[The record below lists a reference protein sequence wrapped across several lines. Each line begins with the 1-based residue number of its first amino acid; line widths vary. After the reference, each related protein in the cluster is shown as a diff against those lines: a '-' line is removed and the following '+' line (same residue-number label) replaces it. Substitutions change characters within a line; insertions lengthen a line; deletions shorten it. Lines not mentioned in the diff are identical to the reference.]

1 MGRKGLEVCT
11 DSIDHLA
18 SSTDADL
25 SDKVDRADRVS
36 GADRGE
42 KEEYFD
48 FVGGAR
54 LSDCRILTFGLDSP
68 FCADSANCVTNV
80 DCVCLEDDFE
90 WTDRVKLLANVNG

>member
-11 DSIDHLA
+11 DSIDHLS

-25 SDKVDRADRVS
+25 SDKVDRADRVG
-36 GADRGE
+36 GADRGR

-54 LSDCRILTFGLDSP
+54 LSD
-68 FCADSANCVTNV
+68 
-80 DCVCLEDDFE
+80 
-90 WTDRVKLLANVNG
+90 